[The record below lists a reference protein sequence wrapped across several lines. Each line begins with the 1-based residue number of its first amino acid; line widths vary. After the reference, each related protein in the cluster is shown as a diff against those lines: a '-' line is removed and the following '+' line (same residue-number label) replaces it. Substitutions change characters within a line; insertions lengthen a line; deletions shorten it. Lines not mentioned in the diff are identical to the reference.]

1 MTAASKLPC
10 LTSSFSSGLVYR
22 LIAPSLLLPS
32 PLHCRANLF
41 LPVPH
46 PLAPR
51 AQLPILR
58 TFTTSSIA
66 EFGPDVPPLNTKE
79 PPSSSHPWP
88 EWERF
93 IDKLSANGYFEPS
106 TSVVPSGDVDGSVA
120 YGPAEMGVNRV
131 KNACLKFAR
140 ERFDSFREDI
150 LAVVEHGCPNIFRKA
165 VSSAKRLRAYLH
177 LDEGAVCSVCDLR
190 GSCDKAYII
199 PVDGEGPRTVD
210 VVRILLSYALNPK
223 QFCVSDSSHVK
234 EHMQK
239 SSRSLLFEPIKLSDT
254 PIDLSIT
261 KPVVKLPTPNETFPK
276 LDGNQNRA
284 SNIEMKRGDWL
295 CPNCNFLN
303 FAQNLR
309 CLECKEDGPKRVN
322 RDSGNEMKKGDWT
335 CPKCDFMNFARNR
348 KCLRCE
354 EQRPKR
360 ELNNGEWECP
370 SCNFLNFAQNLRCLE
385 CKEDGPER
393 VNRDSSNEMKKGD
406 WNCPKCDFMNFARNK
421 KCFRCEEQRPKREL
435 NNGEW
440 ECPSCYYLNFRRNEL
455 CKRCNHDRPED
466 EGYLFDDNLWRSQM
480 KTTEDT
486 IKFGDDDDGILPLV
500 EESNIGVRRATT
512 AQRRLTSSRN

>member
-309 CLECKEDGPKRVN
+309 CLECKEDGP
-322 RDSGNEMKKGDWT
+322 
-335 CPKCDFMNFARNR
+335 
-348 KCLRCE
+348 
-354 EQRPKR
+354 
-360 ELNNGEWECP
+360 
-370 SCNFLNFAQNLRCLE
+370 
-385 CKEDGPER
+385 ER